1 MRYIQQF
8 ALYYFVLYPS
18 HHLLVNRA
26 RNTTSG
32 DVQPVHLILFP
43 SSWVCVSEMLCC
55 PWL

>member
-8 ALYYFVLYPS
+8 ALYYFVLHPS

-26 RNTTSG
+26 RNTTAG
-32 DVQPVHLILFP
+32 DMQPVHLVLFP
-43 SSWVCVSEMLCC
+43 LSWVYVSVMLCY